1 VTDTTLREAIIE
13 IMTREG
19 AAMHY
24 RAVAEGITTEGLG
37 DSEEA
42 TAPADVSEVIKDSLN
57 TEGDDS
63 PFERV
68 GGEYY
73 AIRGQS
79 AEALDDEDDLP
90 DLNPP
95 FVCEH
100 CGMSVGTMTCGRCGK
115 ELTQDTATTED
126 YRIINVSVC
135 PDGHGMVK
143 SPMCCGV
150 DMVCTVD

>member
-1 VTDTTLREAIIE
+1 MTDTPLREAIIE
-13 IMTREG
+13 VMTREG

-24 RAVAEGITTEGLG
+24 RAITEAIAAEGLG
-37 DSEEA
+37 DSDEA
-42 TAPADVSEVIKDSLN
+42 TAPADVKSAITTSLD
-57 TEGDDS
+57 TEGEDS

-73 AIRGQS
+73 AIRGQPTEPVD
-79 AEALDDEDDLP
+79 AEEDLP
-90 DLNPP
+90 DLKPL

-143 SPMCCGV
+143 SPMCCGE
-150 DMVCTVD
+150 DMICTLD

>member
-13 IMTREG
+13 VMTREG

-24 RAVAEGITTEGLG
+24 RAVTERITAEGLG
-37 DSEEA
+37 DSDEA
-42 TAPADVSEVIKDSLN
+42 TAPADVKSAITTSLDSEG
-57 TEGDDS
+57 EDS
-63 PFERV
+63 PFQRV

-73 AIRGQS
+73 AIREQP
-79 AEALDDEDDLP
+79 AEPGDVEEDLP
-90 DLNPP
+90 DREPL

-126 YRIINVSVC
+126 YRIIKVSVC

-143 SPMCCGV
+143 SPMCCGE
-150 DMVCTVD
+150 DMVCTVN